1 MTMVGVGV
9 VVGMTMWM
17 MLQTDEPTQLSHDLW
32 AKSAVIQI
40 EEHFNT
46 RAVIFETSRQKIGLF
61 IMIKNKQMM

>member
-1 MTMVGVGV
+1 MQQIMTMVGVGV

-46 RAVIFETSRQKIGLF
+46 LAMIFN
-61 IMIKNKQMM
+61 NKQAENWTFNYD

>member
-17 MLQTDEPTQLSHDLW
+17 MLQTDEPTQLSHDFW

-40 EEHFNT
+40 EDNFNT
-46 RAVIFETSRQKIGLF
+46 LAMTFNNNQAENLIFVK
-61 IMIKNKQMM
+61 IKNKKMR